1 MKKLLSLS
9 IILALVTTFY
19 ACKDDEN
26 TDLAAPVVT
35 APAATNV
42 QISTPVDL
50 SFTYTAAA
58 GFKSSSA
65 SATGGTATVKTDGT
79 ADQTSG
85 TIVVTFT
92 ADANAGAGSVTL
104 TVTDKEDDSDDA
116 TVVITKTTTPT
127 PPANEV
133 LSGVLDGSEDGSA
146 ADDLVELTNDRIW
159 ELAGRVIV
167 PDGVTIDIQEGTII
181 KGREGSGSLASAL
194 IIARGGKIMAEGTAT
209 QPIIFTS
216 ILDDIEVGDKVGP
229 NLDAEDDTGLWGG
242 VIILGKATVG
252 VATGEAQIE
261 GVPADIEDAKY
272 GGGATPNDAD
282 NSGVFKYVSIRHG
295 GALLGA
301 NNEINGLTLG
311 GVGSGTVIEY
321 VEVVGNEDDGIEFFG
336 GTVNV
341 TNALVWAQKDDGYDV
356 DQAYAGT
363 INNVIYIAGPE
374 GDHGMEID
382 GTEGGGVSRG
392 FTLQNGS
399 FKGKVGEYGDFRD
412 KARGTVKDCYFFN
425 YKKGDDF
432 ELDADGSDNG
442 SAKFSDNPGVSDN
455 FKGSGHA
462 FTGSLILTGLEFNST
477 VTDDAALKTIDQVF
491 FDKWNKAP
499 VLFDATDTRTDGDA
513 TTQAAANKA
522 TFNGA
527 NTMVTTAT
535 KTKGADKTKFTG
547 WTMADAKGQLADF

>member
-321 VEVVGNEDDGIEFFG
+321 VEVVGNEDDGI
-336 GTVNV
+336 
-341 TNALVWAQKDDGYDV
+341 
-356 DQAYAGT
+356 
-363 INNVIYIAGPE
+363 
-374 GDHGMEID
+374 
-382 GTEGGGVSRG
+382 
-392 FTLQNGS
+392 
-399 FKGKVGEYGDFRD
+399 
-412 KARGTVKDCYFFN
+412 
-425 YKKGDDF
+425 
-432 ELDADGSDNG
+432 
-442 SAKFSDNPGVSDN
+442 
-455 FKGSGHA
+455 
-462 FTGSLILTGLEFNST
+462 
-477 VTDDAALKTIDQVF
+477 
-491 FDKWNKAP
+491 
-499 VLFDATDTRTDGDA
+499 
-513 TTQAAANKA
+513 
-522 TFNGA
+522 
-527 NTMVTTAT
+527 
-535 KTKGADKTKFTG
+535 
-547 WTMADAKGQLADF
+547 